1 MNNPLNAMFNNGGNA
16 MQRPGMN
23 PQQMMQM
30 LKQMMGSPK
39 AAQQQVSGMLS
50 NMSIDDYNKYI
61 LQALTQFDELYG
73 KKEGTL
79 THILFNSGLSIE
91 QLSDAIQQ
99 YNGR

>member
-1 MNNPLNAMFNNGGNA
+1 MI
-16 MQRPGMN
+16 
-23 PQQMMQM
+23 
-30 LKQMMGSPK
+30 KQEKVKIENRELLHTYSD
-39 AAQQQVSGMLS
+39 
-50 NMSIDDYNKYI
+50 NNKYI